1 MQTKISDMKSIIY
14 LISLL
19 LTRGVFYAGTFGL
32 FYYTIVLAA
41 ECQNHIHGIFIA
53 IGGGAL
59 CFILD
64 FFTKFIVEIIKF
76 IYDRGNKKQG
86 D

>member
-1 MQTKISDMKSIIY
+1 MKSIIY
-14 LISLL
+14 LIALL

-41 ECQNHIHGIFIA
+41 ECQNHTHGIFIA

-59 CFILD
+59 CFTLD
-64 FFTKFIVEIIKF
+64 LLTKIIVEIIKT
-76 IYDRGNKKQG
+76 IYDRRNEK
-86 D
+86 

>member
-1 MQTKISDMKSIIY
+1 MKRIIY
-14 LISLL
+14 LIALL

-41 ECQNHIHGIFIA
+41 ECQNHTHGIFIA
-53 IGGGAL
+53 IGCGAL
-59 CFILD
+59 CFTLD
-64 FFTKFIVEIIKF
+64 LLTKIIVEIIKM
-76 IYDRGNKKQG
+76 IYDRRNEKQS

>member
-1 MQTKISDMKSIIY
+1 MQMKKSDMKSTIY
-14 LISLL
+14 LIALV

-64 FFTKFIVEIIKF
+64 FLTKFIEEIIKF
-76 IYDRGNKKQG
+76 IYDRRNEK
-86 D
+86 